1 MKIPEYK
8 LKWLEKQLE
17 IYDEHERQFFRNFFL
32 ICAIML
38 DRYLK
43 GNQALAEEPLAMFLM
58 QYASDTMRSYGE
70 DARLMFDTTAHDVN
84 DCMVCAV
91 WCIDLLQAYDKWRK
105 SGEGHE

>member
-43 GNQALAEEPLAMFLM
+43 GQW
-58 QYASDTMRSYGE
+58 Q
-70 DARLMFDTTAHDVN
+70 
-84 DCMVCAV
+84 
-91 WCIDLLQAYDKWRK
+91 
-105 SGEGHE
+105 